1 MYQKIDNKIYK
12 IVEIRT
18 EIDLEAL
25 KRELADLKEM
35 KEPSKE
41 ELAEFGKMSHPYY
54 MDREARMPDLERRI
68 SEIEKAIKEVKK

>member
-18 EIDLEAL
+18 EINLEAL

-35 KEPSKE
+35 KEPSEE

-54 MDREARMPDLERRI
+54 MDREERIPELERQI
-68 SEIEKAIKEVKK
+68 SEVEKEIKEVKK

>member
-12 IVEIRT
+12 VVTTKT
-18 EIDLEAL
+18 EINLEAL

-35 KEPSKE
+35 KEPSEE

-54 MDREARMPDLERRI
+54 MDREGRMSDLERQI
-68 SEIEKAIKEVKK
+68 SEVEKEIKVK